1 MTVDVPDW
9 LQTLAAR
16 IDGVQAQEIS
26 QYEPPEGHVGRSSA
40 VLACFGE
47 TDGEPDV
54 ILTQRPSTMLDHA
67 GQVAFPGGS
76 TDPEDNG
83 SPITTALRE
92 ALEEVGLDPS
102 TVTVFGELPAL
113 WLRASNFI
121 AVPVL
126 AWWHTDHPLVPNP
139 SEVEAVA
146 RIPLRALAD
155 PANRWMVRHSSGY
168 EGVAFE
174 VIDPLDADRTW
185 FIWGFTANVL
195 SHLLAFGGWEQPWD
209 TTRTRPLPI

>member
-1 MTVDVPDW
+1 MSVAVPDW

-16 IDGVQAQEIS
+16 IDGVRAEEIS
-26 QYEPPEGHVGRSSA
+26 QYEPPDGYVGRSSA
-40 VLACFGE
+40 VLVCFGE

-67 GQVAFPGGS
+67 GQVAFPGGA

-102 TVTVFGELPAL
+102 TATVFGELPGL

-126 AWWHTDHPLVPNP
+126 AWWHTDHELVPNP

-168 EGVAFE
+168 EGVAVE
-174 VIDPLDADRTW
+174 VIDPREGDRTW

-209 TTRTRPLPI
+209 TSRTRPLPV